1 MNGTRSPLSSS
12 FRLATAVACGA
23 VFLSACTSGHPGHHD
38 TVSTRKP
45 TAGTSVSPGHQA
57 ANFKGAL
64 LDEGDAAKAFGGSW
78 SAAPEVDD
86 APGEIAD
93 PDMCRPY
100 VLPEHPGYADL
111 SAHRN
116 LDWGSAVSR
125 RLTGH
130 AAGAATVHTTVLSYV
145 TPAAAAADGRR
156 HQTWTKA
163 CGTEHFGDLSHRAS
177 VSALQLVG
185 VPGTHGLRAVVRTT
199 GAAASAAPAR
209 YELQATFTTAEN
221 IVVIQ
226 VTGNAV
232 DLSGPRGEQQMTALV
247 KAVKGRMAEEA
258 R

>member
-1 MNGTRSPLSSS
+1 ML
-12 FRLATAVACGA
+12 
-23 VFLSACTSGHPGHHD
+23 LSACSSGHTGHHD
-38 TVSTRKP
+38 TVSTRMP
-45 TAGTSVSPGHQA
+45 TVGASVSPGYQA

-64 LDEGDAAKAFGGSW
+64 LDIGDAAKAFGGSW
-78 SAAPEVDD
+78 SAEPAVEE

-111 SAHRN
+111 NAHRN

-130 AAGAATVHTTVLSYV
+130 AAGAITVRTTVLSYV
-145 TPAAAAADGRR
+145 TPAAAAADDRR
-156 HQTWTKA
+156 HQTWTKV
-163 CGTEHFGDLSHRAS
+163 CGTQHFGDLSHRAV
-177 VSALQLVG
+177 VSPLQLVG

-199 GAAASAAPAR
+199 DATAPAAVTQ
-209 YELQATFTTAEN
+209 YELQATFMTAEN
-221 IVVIQ
+221 IVVIH

-232 DLSGPRGEQQMTALV
+232 DLAGPRGEQQMTDLV
-247 KAVKGRMAEEA
+247 KAVEGRMAEKA